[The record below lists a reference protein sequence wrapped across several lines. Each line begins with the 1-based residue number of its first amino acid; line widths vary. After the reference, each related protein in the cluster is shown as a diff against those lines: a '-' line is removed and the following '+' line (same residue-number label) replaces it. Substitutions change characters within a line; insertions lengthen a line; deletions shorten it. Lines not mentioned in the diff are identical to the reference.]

1 MFDNVIVFGCSYS
14 YGSGFINDSNIN
26 QTSEPVLWSDK
37 LKPYFKDCDTWD
49 KAFQR
54 LKEITYGGYIAK
66 KYNAKYYNYAMQGVG
81 IEEMNRRAFS
91 IFTKKQFTKNTL
103 VIYQIPNYNRI
114 ELIDVPR
121 HQVSSFN
128 QIPRHTH
135 LPKDFMLN
143 YFEPDSYLGMLLSQ
157 YSTTIQWIKSFGY
170 KVIPFSIENEYFW
183 NYQNHSEEFM
193 QKDLFLIGQNK
204 PHDIAY
210 FPSIKKIRDKIGFID
225 FGLWNRTPDL
235 PTFHSEGIYDDYHWT
250 KEGHDIVGDAIYNY
264 LNNLLKN

>member
-14 YGSGFINDSNIN
+14 YGSGFIEDSNTN
-26 QTSEPVLWSDK
+26 HTSEPVFYSDK
-37 LKPYFKDCDTWD
+37 LKTYFKECDTWD

-66 KYNAKYYNYAMQGVG
+66 KYNAKYYNYAMAGIG

-91 IFTKKQFTKNTL
+91 VFTRKQFTKNTL
-103 VIYQIPNYNRI
+103 VIYQLPNYNRI
-114 ELIDVPR
+114 ELIDCNQIP
-121 HQVSSFN
+121 SSPG

-135 LPKDFMLN
+135 MPKDFMLN
-143 YFEPDSYLGMLLSQ
+143 CFETDSYLGRLLSQ
-157 YSTTIQWIKSFGY
+157 YSTTTQWIKSFGY
-170 KVIPFSIENEYFW
+170 TVIPFSIENKYFW

-210 FPSIKKIRDKIGFID
+210 FPSIKKIKDEIGLID
-225 FGLWNRTPDL
+225 FDFWKRTPEL
-235 PTFHSEGIYDDYHWT
+235 PTFHSEGIWEDYHWT
-250 KEGHDIVGDAIYNY
+250 KEGHDIIGDTIYNY